1 MSSKDFQKNKKISRD
16 SFAARAA
23 VCYFLVLL
31 LLFTCVLRV
40 AVIDS
45 QGLDAVCAEQSEY
58 KIAIKRL
65 RGTVYDANMLPLTN
79 NKKSVLAVAL
89 PTPAATMV
97 VSGLLEGEEKEN
109 FLSTLKS
116 GKPVVCEVPRE
127 IDCEGV
133 ATVTVYDTQGSNTA
147 CHIVG
152 YLDNTGHGAAGLEAA
167 YDELLYD
174 GEYLYATVE
183 TDGKGRALGGS
194 QPRFFSKSGAPACG
208 VVSTVDIKMQNAV
221 AEAAKS
227 IERGAVVLSE
237 VKTGEIKALLSLP
250 DFDTGNIPDYLDD
263 KDSPFINRAL
273 LPYSVGSVF
282 KTCVAA
288 AGIENGSIGSEF
300 TCTGSEYIVDRY
312 FKCHKADGHGT
323 VDLRRALAHSC
334 NCFFYK
340 YAETVG
346 GLNIYNT
353 ARKFNFGFSIK
364 IADNLKTAAGILPEP
379 ETLQNPAYL
388 ANFSIGQGDFSASP
402 VSLLPLYTA
411 VANGGEYYLPSLV
424 KSTIK
429 GGKTIPYDKGNTT
442 RALSKKTAD
451 TIKEYLKDVIT
462 EGTAAAAT
470 PKTVTAAGKTA
481 TAQTGRVDESGKK
494 INNSWFCGFFPA
506 EEPEYVAVVL
516 SEGGNTAET
525 SAVFAEIADRITA
538 ITNHSANV
546 G

>member
-1 MSSKDFQKNKKISRD
+1 MLKKSFENVKGPLRD

-45 QGLDAVCAEQSEY
+45 QGLDVVCAEQSEY
-58 KIAIKRL
+58 KIRVRRL
-65 RGTVYDANMLPLTN
+65 RGTIYDSNMLPLTN

-89 PTPAATMV
+89 PTPAAAMAV
-97 VSGLLEGEEKEN
+97 GNMLAGEEKEN
-109 FLSTLKS
+109 FLSALKG

-127 IDCEGV
+127 TDCEGV
-133 ATVTVYDTQGSNTA
+133 ATVTVLSTEGSSAA

-152 YLDNTGHGAAGLEAA
+152 YLDSAGHGAAGLEAA
-167 YDELLYD
+167 YDALLYD
-174 GEYLYATVE
+174 SEYLYASVE
-183 TDGKGRALGGS
+183 TDGKGRPLGGAV
-194 QPRFFSKSGAPACG
+194 PRFESKSASPASA

-221 AEAAKS
+221 AETAKR
-227 IERGAVVLSE
+227 IEKGAVVLSE

-250 DFDTGNIPDYLDD
+250 DFDTGNISDYLDD

-288 AGIENGSIGSEF
+288 AGMESGVTDAEF
-300 TCTGSEYIVDRY
+300 TCTGSEYIADRY
-312 FKCHKADGHGT
+312 FKCHKEDGHGA
-323 VDLRRALAHSC
+323 VDLRRALAFSC

-340 YAETVG
+340 YAVAVG
-346 GLNIYNT
+346 SKKVYNT

-364 IADNLKTAAGILPEP
+364 IADNLKTVAGVLPEP
-379 ETLQNPAYL
+379 ETLQNPARF

-424 KSTIK
+424 KSTVK
-429 GGKTIPYDKGNTT
+429 DGKTIPYNKGNPT

-462 EGTAAAAT
+462 EGTAAAAR

-481 TAQTGRVDESGKK
+481 TAQTGRVDESGRK

-506 EEPEYVAVVL
+506 EEPRYVAVVL

-525 SAVFAEIADRITA
+525 SAVFAEIADRITG
-538 ITNHSANV
+538 ISKN
-546 G
+546 GY

>member
-1 MSSKDFQKNKKISRD
+1 
-16 SFAARAA
+16 
-23 VCYFLVLL
+23 
-31 LLFTCVLRV
+31 
-40 AVIDS
+40 
-45 QGLDAVCAEQSEY
+45 
-58 KIAIKRL
+58 
-65 RGTVYDANMLPLTN
+65 
-79 NKKSVLAVAL
+79 
-89 PTPAATMV
+89 PTPAATMA

-109 FLSTLKS
+109 FLSALKG
-116 GKPVVCEVPRE
+116 GKPVACEVPRK

-133 ATVTVYDTQGSNTA
+133 ATVTVYDTEGSNTA

-174 GEYLYATVE
+174 GEYLYAAVE

-288 AGIENGSIGSEF
+288 AGIENGFIGSEF
-300 TCTGSEYIVDRY
+300 ICTGSEYITDRY
-312 FKCHKADGHGT
+312 FKCHREGGHGA
-323 VDLRRALAHSC
+323 VDLRRALAFSC

-340 YAETVG
+340 YAEAVG

-364 IADNLKTAAGILPEP
+364 IADNLKTAGGALPEP
-379 ETLQNPAYL
+379 KTLGNPAHL

-402 VSLLPLYTA
+402 VSMLPLYTA
-411 VANGGEYYLPSLV
+411 VANGGEYYLPSIV

-429 GGKTIPYDKGNTT
+429 DGKTVPYDKGNPT

-451 TIKEYLKDVIT
+451 IIKEYLKDVIT
-462 EGTAAAAT
+462 EGTAAAAQ
-470 PKTVTAAGKTA
+470 PETVTAAGKTA

-506 EEPEYVAVVL
+506 EEPRYVTVVL

-525 SAVFAEIADRITA
+525 SAVFAEIADRITE
-538 ITNHSANV
+538 ISKK
-546 G
+546 GY